1 MCIQTYIHK
10 HALLRGIKNEVT
22 KIKDQVA
29 IHKMHTACSK
39 WCLLCKLEI
48 SKRIPVNKIMR
59 NSQQF

>member
-39 WCLLCKLEI
+39 LVM
-48 SKRIPVNKIMR
+48 PVMQAR
-59 NSQQF
+59 NE